1 MALEG
6 TIHDELV
13 PLAELVRRAAEVT
26 GATWWNAASVSVRSA
41 RVDAESST
49 ARAGVRGVEIRLA
62 DAQCT
67 LTTLAHEL
75 AHALAGVGHGHDERF
90 RRAHVDVVTAL
101 AGLEPGEWLAEAYD
115 DLGLAVGTRAWPDPG
130 GGVIAL

>member
-1 MALEG
+1 VLE
-6 TIHDELV
+6 
-13 PLAELVRRAAEVT
+13 RRATEVT
-26 GATWWNAASVSVRSA
+26 GATWWNAGSVVVRSA
-41 RVDAESST
+41 RVDAESSS
-49 ARAGVRGVEIRLA
+49 ARAGARGVEIRLA

-101 AGLEPGEWLAEAYD
+101 AGLEPGEWLAAAYD